1 MKKSVKWKIAQQL
14 EYKWWSRYLE
24 DKNPEAYLK
33 WKLSYW
39 QDLLKSVE
47 EVIPLPE
54 QKTVLDAGCGP
65 AGIFMALHN
74 NDVTAI
80 DPLLNKYKEFI
91 HFDETKYPFVTFQ
104 QCTIEELNEKEKF
117 DYIFCLNAIN
127 HVNDLELSYDKL
139 ISALKPNGYF
149 IVSTDVHRSSFLKK
163 IFQWIPGD
171 MLHPHQ
177 YSMEEYDAFLKE
189 RRMKIIKNMLYKQEL
204 IFDYIITI
212 AQKL

>member
-24 DKNPEAYLK
+24 YKNPEAYLK
-33 WKLSYW
+33 WKLGYW

-47 EVIPLPE
+47 AFIPLPE

-65 AGIFMALHN
+65 AGIFMALGN
-74 NDVTAI
+74 NAVTAI

-91 HFDETKYPFVTFQ
+91 HFDETKYPFVAFQ
-104 QCTIEELNEKEKF
+104 QCTIEELDEKDKF
-117 DYIFCLNAIN
+117 DYIFCINAIN
-127 HVNDLELSYDKL
+127 HVNDLSLSYDKL
-139 ISALKPNGYF
+139 VDALKPGGYLV
-149 IVSTDVHRSSFLKK
+149 ISTDAHRSSFLKK
-163 IFQWIPGD
+163 IFQWLPGD

-177 YSMEEYDAFLKE
+177 YSMEEYDAFLSK
-189 RRMKIIKNMLYKQEL
+189 RNMKIIENIHYKQEL
-204 IFDYIITI
+204 IFDYMITI

>member
-24 DKNPEAYLK
+24 NKNPEAYLK
-33 WKLSYW
+33 WKLNYW

-47 EVIPLPE
+47 AFISLPE

-65 AGIFMALHN
+65 AGIFMALGN
-74 NDVTAI
+74 NAVTAI
-80 DPLLNKYKEFI
+80 DPLLNKYKELI
-91 HFDETKYPFVTFQ
+91 HFDETKYPFVAFQ
-104 QCTIEELNEKEKF
+104 QCTIEELDEKDKF
-117 DYIFCLNAIN
+117 DYIFCINAIN
-127 HVNDLELSYDKL
+127 HVNDLNLSYDKL
-139 ISALKPNGYF
+139 ISTLKPNGYL
-149 IVSTDVHRSSFLKK
+149 IISTDAHRSSFLKK
-163 IFQWIPGD
+163 IFQWLPGD

>member
-1 MKKSVKWKIAQQL
+1 MKWKIAQQL

-65 AGIFMALHN
+65 AGIFMALQN

-80 DPLLNKYKEFI
+80 DPLLNKYREFI
-91 HFDETKYPFVTFQ
+91 HFDETKCPFVEFQ

-127 HVNDLELSYDKL
+127 HVNNLSLSYDKL
-139 ISALKPNGYF
+139 VNSLKPGGYLV
-149 IVSTDVHRSSFLKK
+149 ISTDAHRSSFLKK
-163 IFQWIPGD
+163 IFQWLPGD

-177 YSMEEYDAFLKE
+177 YSMEEYDAFLTN
-189 RRMKIIKNMLYKQEL
+189 RCMKVIENIRYKQEL